1 MAKPYSKEQSAFKPN
16 VKVPNAKPKKAIAK
30 VSEKK
35 KAELEGRK
43 TWTVDQFKK
52 ASKECKKD
60 NKNAFEK
67 PKKTPISEI
76 KKDLDVIYSCVVR
89 MEPSNSDGVTCCV
102 TCNKNDHWS
111 KLQNG
116 HFIKRSIA
124 PSLIFDRDNCW
135 PQCLR
140 CNVLLEGNR
149 LPYNRYMESLFG
161 KDAIWLMELRGNTK
175 SNMGAFEYQIMLQD
189 YIEKF
194 LVQCTRLNHTP
205 TKIQQKIVDKWQIQK

>member
-1 MAKPYSKEQSAFKPN
+1 MSKSYSKEKSAFKPN
-16 VKVPNAKPKKAIAK
+16 VKVSQAKKPKPIKQ

-35 KAELEGRK
+35 KSELENRK
-43 TWTVDQFKK
+43 TWTIDQFKK
-52 ASKECKKD
+52 ASKEIKKD
-60 NKNAFEK
+60 KKSAFEK
-67 PKKTPISEI
+67 PKKTPVSEI
-76 KKDLDVIYSCVVR
+76 KNDLDVIYSCVVR
-89 MEPSNSDGVTCCV
+89 MEPSDSEGFTFCV
-102 TCNKNDHWS
+102 TCQKNDHWS

-124 PSLIFDRDNCW
+124 PSLVFDRDNCR

-149 LPYNRYMESLFG
+149 LHYNRYMESLFG

-175 SNMGAFEYQIMLQD
+175 SHMGAFEYQIMLQD

-205 TKIQQKIVDKWQIQK
+205 TKIQQKIVDKWTHK